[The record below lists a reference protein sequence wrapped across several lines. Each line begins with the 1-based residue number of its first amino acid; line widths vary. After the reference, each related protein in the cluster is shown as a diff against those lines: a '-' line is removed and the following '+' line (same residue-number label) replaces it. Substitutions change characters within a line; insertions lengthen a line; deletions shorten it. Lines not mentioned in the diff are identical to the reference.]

1 MQTTRISIAGE
12 EILVEVVPVRGGG
25 DFGLEETDARG
36 GRGADLVKAIDE
48 PLDQALRAIKG
59 IVARTIENA
68 RSFNEATRPD
78 EISIE
83 LGLSFTMS
91 GSLVIASS
99 EAGATLLVKMH
110 FTPGKGG
117 GTP

>member
-12 EILVEVVPVRGGG
+12 EVLVEVIPVRGDG
-25 DFGLEETDARG
+25 DFGLEETAARR
-36 GRGADLVKAIDE
+36 GRGADLVRAIDE
-48 PLDQALRAIKG
+48 PLDQALRAIRG
-59 IVARTIENA
+59 IVARTIDNA

-110 FTPGKGG
+110 FAPGKDDS
-117 GTP
+117 TP